1 MDWDG
6 VGTFAMFLASGA
18 VGIGVV
24 ALRAYKA
31 RLKAGIERAR
41 IEAESRRPVPD
52 DGRIDDLENQV
63 RRLAERLE
71 FNEKLLERGSAP
83 TD

>member
-6 VGTFAMFLASGA
+6 VGTFAMFFASGA
-18 VGIGVV
+18 VGVGVIM
-24 ALRAYKA
+24 LRAYKA
-31 RLKAGIERAR
+31 RLEASLEKTR
-41 IEAESRRPVPD
+41 IEAESRRPELD
-52 DGRIDDLENQV
+52 DGRLDELENQV
-63 RRLAERLE
+63 RRLTERLE